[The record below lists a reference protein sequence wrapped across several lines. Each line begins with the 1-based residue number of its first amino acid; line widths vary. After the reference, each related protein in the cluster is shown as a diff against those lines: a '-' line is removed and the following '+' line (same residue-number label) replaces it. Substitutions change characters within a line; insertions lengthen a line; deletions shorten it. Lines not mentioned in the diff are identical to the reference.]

1 MRDIS
6 VIDREDRMSKA
17 IEKANRYGAKNYKP
31 LDVVLTK
38 GEGVWVWDEQGNR
51 YMDML
56 AAYSAVNQ
64 GHVHPRIVAAAKDQ
78 LERITITSRA
88 FHNDK
93 MGDMIE
99 KLCQLSGFEKAL
111 PMNSGAEAV
120 ETALKAVR
128 KWGEKIKGVPRNK
141 GEIIAFE
148 NNFHGRTITIISF
161 TSDEQYK
168 DGFGPLTP
176 GFRIVKYNDLQA
188 VKDVINE
195 NTVAIL
201 AEPIQGEGGV
211 IIPDEGYLKGLRK
224 IADENNLLLVLDE
237 IQTGLGRTGKMFAFE
252 YEGIRPDVLCVGKAL
267 SGGIMP
273 ISAMLANNEVMQVFT
288 PGDHGSTFGGS
299 PLAGAVAI
307 AALDVLVDEH
317 MVENAADL
325 GVYFSQKLKE
335 LNSPVIKEIRSKG
348 MMIGVEVTEDAL
360 TGRAYCELLMKEGI
374 LAKETHDKTIR
385 FTPPLVITKEEID
398 WAVDKIKKVLI

>member
-1 MRDIS
+1 
-6 VIDREDRMSKA
+6 MSKA

-64 GHVHPRIVAAAKDQ
+64 GHVHPKIVAAAKDQ

>member
-1 MRDIS
+1 
-6 VIDREDRMSKA
+6 MSKA

-64 GHVHPRIVAAAKDQ
+64 GHVHPKIVAAAKDQ

-188 VKDVINE
+188 VRDVVNE

-211 IIPDEGYLKGLRK
+211 IIPDEGYLKGLRQ

-307 AALDVLVDEH
+307 AALNVLVDEH

-325 GVYFSQKLKE
+325 GEYFSQKLKE
-335 LNSPVIKEIRSKG
+335 LNSSVIKEIRSKG

>member
-1 MRDIS
+1 
-6 VIDREDRMSKA
+6 MSKA

-64 GHVHPRIVAAAKDQ
+64 GHVHPKIVAAAKDQ

-273 ISAMLANNEVMQVFT
+273 ISAMRVI
-288 PGDHGSTFGGS
+288 GRRRR
-299 PLAGAVAI
+299 
-307 AALDVLVDEH
+307 AA
-317 MVENAADL
+317 
-325 GVYFSQKLKE
+325 
-335 LNSPVIKEIRSKG
+335 
-348 MMIGVEVTEDAL
+348 
-360 TGRAYCELLMKEGI
+360 RAS
-374 LAKETHDKTIR
+374 
-385 FTPPLVITKEEID
+385 
-398 WAVDKIKKVLI
+398 

>member
-1 MRDIS
+1 
-6 VIDREDRMSKA
+6 MSKA
-17 IEKANRYGAKNYKP
+17 IEKANQYGAKNYKP

-38 GEGVWVWDEQGNR
+38 GDGVWVWDEQGNR

-64 GHVHPRIVAAAKDQ
+64 GHVHPKIVAAAKDQ
-78 LERITITSRA
+78 LDRITITSRA

-128 KWGEKIKGVPRNK
+128 KWGEKIKGVPKNK
-141 GEIIAFE
+141 SEIITFE

-161 TSDEQYK
+161 TSDKQYK

-176 GFRIVKYNDLQA
+176 GFRVVKYNDLQA
-188 VKDVINE
+188 VRDVVNE
-195 NTVAIL
+195 NTVAIM

-211 IIPDEGYLKGLRK
+211 IIPDEGYLKGLRQ

-307 AALDVLVDEH
+307 AALNVLVDEH
-317 MVENAADL
+317 MIENAADL
-325 GVYFSQKLKE
+325 GAYFAQKLKE
-335 LNSPVIKEIRSKG
+335 LNSPVIKDIRSKG
-348 MMIGVEVTEDAL
+348 MMIGVEVTQDAL
-360 TGRAYCELLMKEGI
+360 TGRAYCEQLMKEGI

>member
-1 MRDIS
+1 
-6 VIDREDRMSKA
+6 MSKA
-17 IEKANRYGAKNYKP
+17 IEKANQYGAKNYKP

-38 GEGVWVWDEQGNR
+38 GDGVWVWDEQGNR

-64 GHVHPRIVAAAKDQ
+64 GHVHPKIVAAAKDQ
-78 LERITITSRA
+78 LDRITITSRA

-128 KWGEKIKGVPRNK
+128 KWGEKIKGVPKSK

-176 GFRIVKYNDLQA
+176 GFRVVKYNDLQA
-188 VKDVINE
+188 VKDVVNE

-211 IIPDEGYLKGLRK
+211 IIPDEGYLKGLRQ

-307 AALDVLVDEH
+307 AALNVLVDEH

-325 GVYFSQKLKE
+325 GAYFAQKLKE
-335 LNSPVIKEIRSKG
+335 LNSPVIKDIRSKG

-360 TGRAYCELLMKEGI
+360 TGRAYCEQLMKEGI

>member
-1 MRDIS
+1 
-6 VIDREDRMSKA
+6 MSKA
-17 IEKANRYGAKNYKP
+17 IEKANQYGAKNYKP

-38 GEGVWVWDEQGNR
+38 GDGVWVWDEQGNR

-64 GHVHPRIVAAAKDQ
+64 GHVHPKIVAAAKDQ
-78 LERITITSRA
+78 LDRITITSRA

-120 ETALKAVR
+120 ETSLKAVR
-128 KWGEKIKGVPRNK
+128 KWGEKIKGVPKNK
-141 GEIIAFE
+141 GEIITFE

-176 GFRIVKYNDLQA
+176 GFRVVKYNDLQA
-188 VKDVINE
+188 VRDVVNE

-211 IIPDEGYLKGLRK
+211 IIPDEGYLKGLRQ

-307 AALDVLVDEH
+307 AALNVLVDEH
-317 MVENAADL
+317 MIENAADL
-325 GVYFSQKLKE
+325 GAYFAQKLKE
-335 LNSPVIKEIRSKG
+335 LNSPVIKDIRSKG
-348 MMIGVEVTEDAL
+348 MMIGVEVTQDAL
-360 TGRAYCELLMKEGI
+360 TGRAYCEQLMKEGI

>member
-1 MRDIS
+1 
-6 VIDREDRMSKA
+6 MSKA

-64 GHVHPRIVAAAKDQ
+64 GHVHPKIVAAAKDQ

-335 LNSPVIKEIRSKG
+335 LNSSVIKEIRSKG

>member
-1 MRDIS
+1 
-6 VIDREDRMSKA
+6 MSKA